1 MKKRFFLLATSARY
15 FSLFSYQ
22 HPSRLRAKLNLT
34 IKLFFG
40 QPRRFWWRYFIEINR
55 WMEVRFTF

>member
-22 HPSRLRAKLNLT
+22 HPSRLRAKLT

-40 QPRRFWWRYFIEINR
+40 QPRRF
-55 WMEVRFTF
+55 